1 MEFSLKVTKK
11 NNRLQPEIDSMTS
24 RSNLNRC
31 SRVMTSFLSSSSLMM
46 LAALVLVLILG
57 GFPNNF
63 PVSNGN
69 IAMISL
75 IVMMTL
81 ALSSIQLKDL
91 KLRLYLKDIRN
102 AFIFSFILL
111 TAVTIVIAFLFSGEL
126 RAGWILLAAVPS
138 AVSVISFTCL
148 WNGDTEA
155 SAVSTIVIYIISL
168 AITPAITFI
177 FLGKAVNELTLLYYL
192 CLQIL
197 LPLVLSRLIRNFLTS
212 TQIRNIL
219 IHISFFILVIAVM
232 GENRNLL
239 FSSGT
244 VVATLAV
251 FAIVRIFGVGITLD
265 RLLRKSGAKK
275 SKAVSQVLFSTYK
288 NTGMAASLALVLL
301 GPVAALP
308 AAVCLVAD
316 IIWLIFAGKF
326 LFPKKSEDTDSI
338 VADYSGV

>member
-1 MEFSLKVTKK
+1 
-11 NNRLQPEIDSMTS
+11 
-24 RSNLNRC
+24 
-31 SRVMTSFLSSSSLMM
+31 MM
-46 LAALVLVLILG
+46 LTALVLVLIVG
-57 GFPNNF
+57 GFPSSF

-69 IAMISL
+69 IAMVSL

-81 ALSSIQLKDL
+81 ALSSIQLKGL
-91 KLRLYLKDIRN
+91 KLGFYLKDVRKAIVL
-102 AFIFSFILL
+102 SFVLL

-148 WNGDTEA
+148 WNGDTES
-155 SAVSTIVIYIISL
+155 SAVSTIVIYLFSL
-168 AITPAITFI
+168 VITPAITFV

-197 LPLVLSRLIRNFLTS
+197 LPLILSRIVRNFLTS
-212 TQIRNIL
+212 TKIRNIL
-219 IHISFFILVIAVM
+219 IHISFFILVIAVL

-239 FSSGT
+239 FSSGAI
-244 VVATLAV
+244 VASLAV
-251 FAIVRIFGVGITLD
+251 FAIVRLFGVGITFD
-265 RLLRKSGAKK
+265 RILRKSGIKK
-275 SKAVSQVLFSTYK
+275 SKAVSEVLFSTYK

-308 AAVCLVAD
+308 AAVCMVAD

-326 LFPKKSEDTDSI
+326 LFPKKTEENSS
-338 VADYSGV
+338 VAV